1 MKILKLTFITIIL
14 TMFGCSKPV
23 ASELKDVCSQP
34 EGTEVVIQGY
44 LSLPN
49 NMERTSY
56 YKGKNV
62 SVSYRLFLMTK
73 ADATGDEVRT
83 TLWGSHEGKPNK
95 IKPLPE
101 KYTWNDLIAYTDDG
115 KTSTAGQKIKLTG
128 AVKPNDQGCCD
139 VNVTKIENP

>member
-1 MKILKLTFITIIL
+1 MKIKSIIIASAFL
-14 TMFGCSKPV
+14 VVGCGKPV
-23 ASELKDVCSQP
+23 PVEIKNVCSQP
-34 EGTEVVIQGY
+34 EGTEVVIEGY

-49 NMERTSY
+49 NMERMSY
-56 YKGKNV
+56 RKGSSV
-62 SVSYRLFLMTK
+62 SVSYQLFLMTK
-73 ADATGDEVRT
+73 PDATGDEVRT
-83 TLWGSHEGKPNK
+83 ILWGSHEGKPNK

-128 AVKPNDQGCCD
+128 AVKANDKGSCD